1 MMSSKIISF
10 NFFRTVTISA
20 LSGFLLFGC
29 ATSTQQGSARSNNSS
44 CTVNFYNDPHQ
55 SLCGWYY
62 NGFGVFGSSCDS
74 KIIQELE
81 RQGRSVFP
89 RTSCGQIK
97 PSPAVS
103 ECRRKYANS
112 STQAMCDVYHFNR
125 DLGCDGSIREIFRER
140 NLELH
145 PRASCGGQTQS
156 NAPAQASVCRR
167 TVANETTA
175 SLCTL
180 YWDNRDTACDPQL
193 RTELIRRIGSTGND
207 KNSCVQLD
215 LTSTLQACTGFSLGQ
230 LTRAQPLQLCSA
242 SSGKNDCSR
251 LADALLLGRG
261 LKSSQPCGEVSQDE
275 CSSLVRSLSGR
286 ADGVSEACRIK
297 NDKNQLLGVKCRRSI
312 NGFLLGKQVSP
323 GNASTSCGQ
332 PVKAND
338 LAAFRVGQ

>member
-1 MMSSKIISF
+1 MISKILSAKVVRVVSTTVLSGLLLLGCSSKPQQTSQ
-10 NFFRTVTISA
+10 RTSY
-20 LSGFLLFGC
+20 
-29 ATSTQQGSARSNNSS
+29 SS
-44 CTVNFYNDPHQ
+44 CTVNFFNDPPQ
-55 SLCGWYY
+55 SLCRWYY
-62 NGFGVFGSSCDS
+62 DGFGSFGSSCDS
-74 KIIQELE
+74 RISAELE

-97 PSPAVS
+97 TSPAAS

-156 NAPAQASVCRR
+156 NAPAQSSVCRR
-167 TVANETTA
+167 SVANETTT

-180 YWDNRDTACDPQL
+180 YWDNRDTACDPQM

-207 KNSCVQLD
+207 KNSCMRLD
-215 LTSTLQACTGFSLGQ
+215 STSTLQACTGFSLGQ
-230 LTRAQPLQLCSA
+230 LTRAQPLQLCAA

-251 LADALLLGRG
+251 LADTLLLGRG
-261 LKSSQPCGEVSQDE
+261 LKVSQPCGEVSQDE
-275 CSSLVRSLSGR
+275 CSSLVRSLSVR

-297 NDKNQLLGVKCRRSI
+297 NDKNQLLGVKCRRSL